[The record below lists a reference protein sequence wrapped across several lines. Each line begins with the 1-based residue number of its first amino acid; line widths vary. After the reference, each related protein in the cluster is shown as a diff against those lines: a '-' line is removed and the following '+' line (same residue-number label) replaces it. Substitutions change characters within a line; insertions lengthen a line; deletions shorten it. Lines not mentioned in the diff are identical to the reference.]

1 MPRAVER
8 VDVPVERLSASAFT
22 VPTEEPESDGT
33 LEWDSTTIVIVEVEA
48 GGVRG
53 LGYSYTDAAA
63 RELVERR
70 LGACVIGRDALDIPA
85 AHSAMR
91 RAVRNIGLAGVAATA
106 ISAVDVAL
114 WDLKARLL
122 DLPLTMLL
130 GRVRESVQV
139 YGSGGFTSYSS
150 GQLTQQLSRWVEAG
164 IRAVKMKVG
173 REPDADVARVAAVRN
188 AIGVDADLFVDA
200 NGAYSRKEALAFAN
214 DFAEQGVSWFEEPVP
229 AGDIE
234 GLRLLRDGA
243 PGGME
248 VAAGEY
254 GFDAGDFRRLLE
266 AAAVDVLQPDATRCQ
281 GISGFLQA
289 TTLAAAFGIDA
300 SAHTAP
306 ALHVHAGCAAENIR
320 HIEWFHDHVRIEELL
335 FDGAPRPEAGTVR
348 PDRDR
353 PGLGL
358 ELKRPDATTY
368 EV

>member
-1 MPRAVER
+1 MAAAAQR
-8 VDVPVERLSASAFT
+8 VAVPVERVAASAFT

-33 LEWDSTTIVIVEVEA
+33 LEWNSTTIVVVEVEA
-48 GGVRG
+48 GDLRG

-63 RELVERR
+63 RQIVERR
-70 LGACVIGRDALDIPA
+70 LAACVCGLDAMDIPT

-122 DLPLTMLL
+122 DVSLGSLL
-130 GRVRESVQV
+130 GRAKESVQI
-139 YGSGGFTSYSS
+139 YGSGGFTSYSRER
-150 GQLTQQLSRWVEAG
+150 LTQQLSSWVEDG
-164 IRAVKMKVG
+164 IDAVKMKVG
-173 REPDADVARVAAVRN
+173 REPAADLARVAAARE
-188 AIGVDADLFVDA
+188 AIGPDADLFVDA
-200 NGAYSRKEALAFAN
+200 NAAYSRKQALAFAKS
-214 DFAEQGVSWFEEPVP
+214 FAEHGVSWFEEPVP

-234 GLRLLRDGA
+234 GLRLLRDRA
-243 PGGME
+243 PGGMD

-254 GFDAGDFRRLLE
+254 GFDTGEFRRLLE
-266 AAAVDVLQPDATRCQ
+266 AGAVDVLQPDATRCQ
-281 GISGFLQA
+281 GITGFLQA
-289 TTLAAAFGIDA
+289 ASLAAAFGIDV

-335 FDGAPRPEAGTVR
+335 FDGAPRPQAGMVR
-348 PDRDR
+348 SDLDR

-358 ELKRPDATTY
+358 ELKRPDATSY
-368 EV
+368 AV